1 MKYNNSNNNTGIA
14 AVILSAGY
22 SSRMKRFKPLL
33 HVGETTAVQKL
44 VRSVKDAGI
53 GRIVTV
59 TGYSRELL
67 RPVLDSEGCIEAYNA
82 DYDSGMFSSIK
93 TGMSKARELYPDAAG
108 YLVMPVDCPLISA
121 ETVRTVAEHAGH
133 DSGGEDF
140 FVPVFEGKKGHPL
153 FVPKFYAEEICSYDG
168 PGGLKA
174 VTDKYWD
181 RMVRIPVS
189 DEGCLL
195 DMDTQESYSEL
206 LEFYRSGCVRKDLQE
221 LACGRHI
228 ALVRH
233 GETMQH
239 AEKMFIGQYDV
250 PLNEKGRMQIVQSAE
265 QLAADFACPRVIYAS
280 DLSRAMESA
289 EIILRKFSEKNN
301 EEYTAEY
308 TAGREALMYHESAK
322 TDVCDAQNTAAQAGA
337 VKIMRVPGF
346 REIDLGKWDGQPVSR
361 IKAEFP
367 EEYMRRGEDM
377 FIFKTG
383 NKSENFY
390 DMQYRAVKTL
400 RKILENDD
408 SKEIII
414 VANSGVIRALQ
425 NNLEGKRVNDEWTP
439 VPKGG
444 FVVIGQ
450 CSRKTT

>member
-33 HVGETTAVQKL
+33 KIGETTAVQKL

-93 TGMSKARELYPDAAG
+93 TGISKARELYPDAAG

-280 DLSRAMESA
+280 DLSRTMESA
-289 EIILRKFSEKNN
+289 EIILRTFREKNN
-301 EEYTAEY
+301 GKYPEI
-308 TAGREALMYHESAK
+308 
-322 TDVCDAQNTAAQAGA
+322 
-337 VKIMRVPGF
+337 VKAPGL
-346 REIDLGKWDGQPVSR
+346 REINLGKWDGQPVSR

-367 EEYMRRGEDM
+367 EEYRRRGEDM

-390 DMQYRAVKTL
+390 DLQYRAVKTL

-414 VANSGVIRALQ
+414 VAHSGVIRALQ
-425 NNLEGKRVNDEWTP
+425 NNLEGKPVNDEWTP

-450 CSRKTT
+450 CRRKTT

>member
-1 MKYNNSNNNTGIA
+1 MNDKNSNNNTDIA

-33 HVGETTAVQKL
+33 PVGETTAVQTL

-93 TGMSKARELYPDAAG
+93 TGISKARELYPDAAG

-133 DSGGEDF
+133 DSSGENF

-168 PGGLKA
+168 AGGLKA

-250 PLNEKGRMQIVQSAE
+250 PLNEKGHMQIVQSAE

-280 DLSRAMESA
+280 DLSRTMESA
-289 EIILRKFSEKNN
+289 EIILRTFREKNN
-301 EEYTAEY
+301 GKYPEI
-308 TAGREALMYHESAK
+308 
-322 TDVCDAQNTAAQAGA
+322 
-337 VKIMRVPGF
+337 VKEPGF
-346 REIDLGKWDGQPVSR
+346 REINLGKWDGQPVSR

-408 SKEIII
+408 SKQIII
-414 VANSGVIRALQ
+414 VAHSGVIRALQ

-444 FVVIGQ
+444 FVVIEQ
-450 CSRKTT
+450 

>member
-33 HVGETTAVQKL
+33 KIGETTAVQKL
-44 VRSVKDAGI
+44 IHSVKDAGI
-53 GRIVTV
+53 GRIVIV

-67 RPVLDSEGCIEAYNA
+67 QPVLDSEGCIEAYNA

-93 TGMSKARELYPDAAG
+93 TGISKARELYPDAAG
-108 YLVMPVDCPLISA
+108 YLVMPVDCPLISG

-153 FVPKFYAEEICSYDG
+153 FVPKFYAEEICSYG
-168 PGGLKA
+168 GTGGLKA

-195 DMDTQESYSEL
+195 DMDTPEGYSEL
-206 LEFYRSGCVRKDLQE
+206 LDFYRSGCMRKDLRD
-221 LACGRHI
+221 LACGRRI

-250 PLNEKGRMQIVQSAE
+250 PLNEKGRVQIAQSAE

-280 DLSRAMESA
+280 DLSRTMESA
-289 EIILRKFSEKNN
+289 EIILCTFREKNN
-301 EEYTAEY
+301 EKYPEI
-308 TAGREALMYHESAK
+308 
-322 TDVCDAQNTAAQAGA
+322 
-337 VKIMRVPGF
+337 VKAPGL
-346 REIDLGKWDGQPVSR
+346 REINLGKWDGQPVSR

-367 EEYMRRGEDM
+367 EEYRRRGEDM

-390 DMQYRAVKTL
+390 DLQYRAVKTL

-414 VANSGVIRALQ
+414 VAHSGVIRALQ

-444 FVVIGQ
+444 FVVIEQ
-450 CSRKTT
+450 

>member
-33 HVGETTAVQKL
+33 KIGETTAVQKL
-44 VRSVKDAGI
+44 IHSVKDAGI

-93 TGMSKARELYPDAAG
+93 TGISKARELYPDAAG
-108 YLVMPVDCPLISA
+108 YLVMPVDYPLISG

-153 FVPKFYAEEICSYDG
+153 FVPKFYAEEICSYG
-168 PGGLKA
+168 GTGGLKA

-195 DMDTQESYSEL
+195 DMDTPEGYSEL
-206 LEFYRSGCVRKDLQE
+206 LDFYRSGCMRKDLRD
-221 LACGRHI
+221 LACGRRI

-250 PLNEKGRMQIVQSAE
+250 PLNEKGRVQIAQSAE
-265 QLAADFACPRVIYAS
+265 RLAADFACPRVIYAS
-280 DLSRAMESA
+280 DLSRTMESA
-289 EIILRKFSEKNN
+289 EIILCTFREKNN
-301 EEYTAEY
+301 EKYP
-308 TAGREALMYHESAK
+308 K
-322 TDVCDAQNTAAQAGA
+322 I
-337 VKIMRVPGF
+337 VKAPGL
-346 REIDLGKWDGQPVSR
+346 REINLGKWDGQPVSR

-367 EEYMRRGEDM
+367 EEYRRRGEDM

-390 DMQYRAVKTL
+390 DLQYRAVKTL

-414 VANSGVIRALQ
+414 VAHSGVIRALQ

-444 FVVIGQ
+444 FVVIEQ
-450 CSRKTT
+450 

>member
-33 HVGETTAVQKL
+33 KIGETTAVQKL

-93 TGMSKARELYPDAAG
+93 TGISKARELYPDAAG

-280 DLSRAMESA
+280 DLSRTMESA
-289 EIILRKFSEKNN
+289 EIILRTFREKNN
-301 EEYTAEY
+301 GKYPE
-308 TAGREALMYHESAK
+308 
-322 TDVCDAQNTAAQAGA
+322 
-337 VKIMRVPGF
+337 IMKEPGF
-346 REIDLGKWDGQPVSR
+346 REINLGKWDGQPVSR

-367 EEYMRRGEDM
+367 EEYRRRGEDM

-390 DMQYRAVKTL
+390 DLQYRAVKTL

-414 VANSGVIRALQ
+414 VAHSGVIRALQ

-450 CSRKTT
+450 CRRKTT

>member
-1 MKYNNSNNNTGIA
+1 MKYNNSNNSTGIA

-33 HVGETTAVQKL
+33 KIGETTAVQKL

-280 DLSRAMESA
+280 DLSRTMESA
-289 EIILRKFSEKNN
+289 EIILRTFREKNN
-301 EEYTAEY
+301 GKYPEI
-308 TAGREALMYHESAK
+308 
-322 TDVCDAQNTAAQAGA
+322 
-337 VKIMRVPGF
+337 VKAPGL
-346 REIDLGKWDGQPVSR
+346 REINLGKWDGQPVSR

-367 EEYMRRGEDM
+367 EEYRRRGEDM

-390 DMQYRAVKTL
+390 DLQYRAVKTL

-414 VANSGVIRALQ
+414 VAHSGVIRALQ

-450 CSRKTT
+450 CRRKTT

>member
-1 MKYNNSNNNTGIA
+1 MKYNNSNNNTDIA

-33 HVGETTAVQKL
+33 KIGETTAVQKL
-44 VRSVKDAGI
+44 IHSVKDAGI

-67 RPVLDSEGCIEAYNA
+67 RPVLDSEDCIEAYNA

-93 TGMSKARELYPDAAG
+93 TGISKARELYPDAAG

-280 DLSRAMESA
+280 DLSRTMESA
-289 EIILRKFSEKNN
+289 EIILRTFREKNN
-301 EEYTAEY
+301 GKYPEI
-308 TAGREALMYHESAK
+308 
-322 TDVCDAQNTAAQAGA
+322 
-337 VKIMRVPGF
+337 VKAPGL
-346 REIDLGKWDGQPVSR
+346 REINLGKWDGQPVSR

-367 EEYMRRGEDM
+367 EEYRRRGEDM

-390 DMQYRAVKTL
+390 DLQYRAVKTL

-414 VANSGVIRALQ
+414 VAHSGVIRALQ

-450 CSRKTT
+450 CRRKTT

>member
-33 HVGETTAVQKL
+33 KIGETTAVQKL
-44 VRSVKDAGI
+44 VCSVKDAGI

-280 DLSRAMESA
+280 DLSRTMESA
-289 EIILRKFSEKNN
+289 EIILRTFREKNN
-301 EEYTAEY
+301 GKYPEI
-308 TAGREALMYHESAK
+308 
-322 TDVCDAQNTAAQAGA
+322 
-337 VKIMRVPGF
+337 VKAPGL
-346 REIDLGKWDGQPVSR
+346 REINLGKWDGQPVSR

-367 EEYMRRGEDM
+367 EEYRRRGEDM

-390 DMQYRAVKTL
+390 DLQYRAVKTL

-414 VANSGVIRALQ
+414 VAHSGVIRALQ

-450 CSRKTT
+450 CRRKMT

>member
-1 MKYNNSNNNTGIA
+1 M
-14 AVILSAGY
+14 
-22 SSRMKRFKPLL
+22 
-33 HVGETTAVQKL
+33 QQ
-44 VRSVKDAGI
+44 
-53 GRIVTV
+53 
-59 TGYSRELL
+59 
-67 RPVLDSEGCIEAYNA
+67 
-82 DYDSGMFSSIK
+82 
-93 TGMSKARELYPDAAG
+93 
-108 YLVMPVDCPLISA
+108 
-121 ETVRTVAEHAGH
+121 
-133 DSGGEDF
+133 
-140 FVPVFEGKKGHPL
+140 
-153 FVPKFYAEEICSYDG
+153 EICSYDG
-168 PGGLKA
+168 AGGLKA

-280 DLSRAMESA
+280 DLSRTMESA
-289 EIILRKFSEKNN
+289 EIILRTFREKNN
-301 EEYTAEY
+301 GKYPEI
-308 TAGREALMYHESAK
+308 
-322 TDVCDAQNTAAQAGA
+322 
-337 VKIMRVPGF
+337 VKEPGL
-346 REIDLGKWDGQPVSR
+346 REINLGKWDGQPVSR

-367 EEYMRRGEDM
+367 EEYRRRGEDM

-390 DMQYRAVKTL
+390 DLQYRAVKTL

-414 VANSGVIRALQ
+414 VAHSGVIRALQ

-450 CSRKTT
+450 CRRKTT

>member
-33 HVGETTAVQKL
+33 KIGETTAVQKL

-280 DLSRAMESA
+280 DLSRTMESA
-289 EIILRKFSEKNN
+289 EIILRTFREKNN
-301 EEYTAEY
+301 GKYPEI
-308 TAGREALMYHESAK
+308 
-322 TDVCDAQNTAAQAGA
+322 
-337 VKIMRVPGF
+337 VKAPGL
-346 REIDLGKWDGQPVSR
+346 REINLGKWDGQPVSR

-367 EEYMRRGEDM
+367 EEYRRRGEDM

-390 DMQYRAVKTL
+390 DLQYRAVKTL

-414 VANSGVIRALQ
+414 VAHSGVIRALQ

-450 CSRKTT
+450 CRRKTT

>member
-33 HVGETTAVQKL
+33 KIGETTAVQKL
-44 VRSVKDAGI
+44 IHSVKDAGI

-93 TGMSKARELYPDAAG
+93 TGISKARELYPDAAG
-108 YLVMPVDCPLISA
+108 YLVMPVDCPLISG

-153 FVPKFYAEEICSYDG
+153 FVPKFYAEEICSYG
-168 PGGLKA
+168 GTGGLKA

-195 DMDTQESYSEL
+195 DMDTPEGYSEL
-206 LEFYRSGCVRKDLQE
+206 LDFYRSGCMRKDLRD
-221 LACGRHI
+221 LACGRRI

-280 DLSRAMESA
+280 DLSRTMESA
-289 EIILRKFSEKNN
+289 EIILRTFREKNN
-301 EEYTAEY
+301 GKYPEI
-308 TAGREALMYHESAK
+308 
-322 TDVCDAQNTAAQAGA
+322 
-337 VKIMRVPGF
+337 VKAPGL
-346 REIDLGKWDGQPVSR
+346 REINLGKWDGQPVSR

-367 EEYMRRGEDM
+367 EEYRRRGEDM

-390 DMQYRAVKTL
+390 DLQYRAVKTL

-414 VANSGVIRALQ
+414 VAHSGVIRALQ

-444 FVVIGQ
+444 FVVIEQ
-450 CSRKTT
+450 

>member
-33 HVGETTAVQKL
+33 KIGETTAVQKL
-44 VRSVKDAGI
+44 IHSVKDAGI

-93 TGMSKARELYPDAAG
+93 TGISKARELYPDAAG
-108 YLVMPVDCPLISA
+108 YLVMPVDCPLISG

-153 FVPKFYAEEICSYDG
+153 FVPKFYAEEICSYG
-168 PGGLKA
+168 GTGGLKA

-195 DMDTQESYSEL
+195 DMDTPEGYSEL
-206 LEFYRSGCVRKDLQE
+206 LDFYRSGCMRKDLRD
-221 LACGRHI
+221 LACGRRI

-250 PLNEKGRMQIVQSAE
+250 PLNEKGRVQIAQSAE
-265 QLAADFACPRVIYAS
+265 RLAADFACPRVIYAS
-280 DLSRAMESA
+280 DLSRTMESA
-289 EIILRKFSEKNN
+289 EIILCTFREKNN
-301 EEYTAEY
+301 EKYP
-308 TAGREALMYHESAK
+308 K
-322 TDVCDAQNTAAQAGA
+322 I
-337 VKIMRVPGF
+337 VKAPGL
-346 REIDLGKWDGQPVSR
+346 REINLGKWDGQPVSR

-367 EEYMRRGEDM
+367 EEYRRRGEDM

-390 DMQYRAVKTL
+390 DLQYRAVKTL

-414 VANSGVIRALQ
+414 VAHSGVIRALQ

-444 FVVIGQ
+444 FVVIEQ
-450 CSRKTT
+450 

>member
-1 MKYNNSNNNTGIA
+1 MNEYNSNNNNTGIA

-33 HVGETTAVQKL
+33 PVGETTAVQKL
-44 VRSVKDAGI
+44 IHSVKDAGI

-67 RPVLDSEGCIEAYNA
+67 QPVLDSEGCIEAYNA

-93 TGMSKARELYPDAAG
+93 TGISKAGELYPDAAG
-108 YLVMPVDCPLISA
+108 YLVMPVDCPLISG

-153 FVPKFYAEEICSYDG
+153 FVPKLYAEEICSYDG

-174 VTDKYWD
+174 ITDKYWD

-195 DMDTQESYSEL
+195 DMDTPEGYSEL
-206 LEFYRSGCVRKDLQE
+206 LDFYSSGCMRKGLRE
-221 LACGRHI
+221 LARGRRI

-250 PLNEKGRMQIVQSAE
+250 PLNEKGRIQIAQSAE
-265 QLAADFACPRVIYAS
+265 QLAADFAYPRVIYAS
-280 DLSRAMESA
+280 DLSRTMESA
-289 EIILRKFSEKNN
+289 EIILRTFCEKNN
-301 EEYTAEY
+301 ENCP
-308 TAGREALMYHESAK
+308 GNGKALRRPACEESGVRDDGNTEVQ
-322 TDVCDAQNTAAQAGA
+322 TDTVQI
-337 VKIMRVPGF
+337 VKEPGF
-346 REIDLGKWDGQPVSR
+346 REINLGKWDGQPVSR

-367 EEYMRRGEDM
+367 EEYRRRGEDM

-390 DMQYRAVKTL
+390 DLQYRAVKTL

-408 SKEIII
+408 SKEIVI
-414 VANSGVIRALQ
+414 VAHNGVIRALQ
-425 NNLEGKRVNDEWTP
+425 NNLEGKRVNDEWKP

-444 FVVIGQ
+444 FVVIE
-450 CSRKTT
+450 C

>member
-33 HVGETTAVQKL
+33 KIGETTAVQKL
-44 VRSVKDAGI
+44 IHSVKDAGI

-67 RPVLDSEGCIEAYNA
+67 RPVLDSEGCIEVYNA

-93 TGMSKARELYPDAAG
+93 TGISKARELYPDAAG
-108 YLVMPVDCPLISA
+108 YLVMPVDCPLISG

-168 PGGLKA
+168 SGGLKA

-195 DMDTQESYSEL
+195 DMDTPEGYSEL
-206 LEFYRSGCVRKDLQE
+206 LDFYRSGCMRKDLRD
-221 LACGRHI
+221 LACGRRI

-250 PLNEKGRMQIVQSAE
+250 PLNEKGRVQIAQSAE

-280 DLSRAMESA
+280 DLSRTMESA
-289 EIILRKFSEKNN
+289 EIILCTFREKNN
-301 EEYTAEY
+301 EKYLEI
-308 TAGREALMYHESAK
+308 
-322 TDVCDAQNTAAQAGA
+322 
-337 VKIMRVPGF
+337 VKAPGL
-346 REIDLGKWDGQPVSR
+346 REINLGKWDGQPVSR

-367 EEYMRRGEDM
+367 EEYRRRGEDM

-390 DMQYRAVKTL
+390 DLQYRAVKTL

-414 VANSGVIRALQ
+414 VAHSGVIRALQ

-444 FVVIGQ
+444 FVVIEQ
-450 CSRKTT
+450 

>member
-1 MKYNNSNNNTGIA
+1 MNDKNSNNNTDIA

-33 HVGETTAVQKL
+33 PVGETTAVQTL

-93 TGMSKARELYPDAAG
+93 TGISKARELYPDAAG

-133 DSGGEDF
+133 DSSGENF

-250 PLNEKGRMQIVQSAE
+250 PLNEKGHMQIVQSAE

-280 DLSRAMESA
+280 DLSRTMESA
-289 EIILRKFSEKNN
+289 EIILRTFREKNN
-301 EEYTAEY
+301 GKYPEI
-308 TAGREALMYHESAK
+308 
-322 TDVCDAQNTAAQAGA
+322 
-337 VKIMRVPGF
+337 VKEPGF
-346 REIDLGKWDGQPVSR
+346 REINLGKWDGQPVSR

-408 SKEIII
+408 SKQIII
-414 VANSGVIRALQ
+414 VAHSGVIRALQ

-444 FVVIGQ
+444 FVVIEQ
-450 CSRKTT
+450 

>member
-1 MKYNNSNNNTGIA
+1 MNDKNSNNNTDIA

-33 HVGETTAVQKL
+33 PVGETTAVQTL

-93 TGMSKARELYPDAAG
+93 TGISKARELYPDAAG

-250 PLNEKGRMQIVQSAE
+250 PLNEKGHMQIVQSAE

-280 DLSRAMESA
+280 DLSRTMESA
-289 EIILRKFSEKNN
+289 EIILRTFREKNN
-301 EEYTAEY
+301 GKYPEI
-308 TAGREALMYHESAK
+308 
-322 TDVCDAQNTAAQAGA
+322 
-337 VKIMRVPGF
+337 VKEPGF
-346 REIDLGKWDGQPVSR
+346 REINLGKWDGQPVSR

-408 SKEIII
+408 SKQIII
-414 VANSGVIRALQ
+414 VAHSGVIRALQ

-444 FVVIGQ
+444 FVVIEQ
-450 CSRKTT
+450 

>member
-33 HVGETTAVQKL
+33 KIGETTAVQKL

-93 TGMSKARELYPDAAG
+93 TGISKARELYPDAAG

-280 DLSRAMESA
+280 DLSRTMESA
-289 EIILRKFSEKNN
+289 EIILRTFREKNN
-301 EEYTAEY
+301 GKYPE
-308 TAGREALMYHESAK
+308 
-322 TDVCDAQNTAAQAGA
+322 
-337 VKIMRVPGF
+337 IMKEPGF
-346 REIDLGKWDGQPVSR
+346 REINLGKWDGQPVSR

-367 EEYMRRGEDM
+367 EEYRRRGEDM

-414 VANSGVIRALQ
+414 VAHSGVIRALQ

-444 FVVIGQ
+444 FVVIEQ

>member
-33 HVGETTAVQKL
+33 KIGETTAVQKL

-221 LACGRHI
+221 LACGRRI

-280 DLSRAMESA
+280 DLSRTMESA
-289 EIILRKFSEKNN
+289 EIILRTFREKNN
-301 EEYTAEY
+301 GKYPEI
-308 TAGREALMYHESAK
+308 
-322 TDVCDAQNTAAQAGA
+322 
-337 VKIMRVPGF
+337 VKAPGL
-346 REIDLGKWDGQPVSR
+346 REINLGKWDGQPVSR

-367 EEYMRRGEDM
+367 EEYRRRGEDM

-390 DMQYRAVKTL
+390 DLQYRAVKTL

-414 VANSGVIRALQ
+414 VAHSGVIRALQ

-450 CSRKTT
+450 CRRKTT

>member
-33 HVGETTAVQKL
+33 KIGETTAVQKL
-44 VRSVKDAGI
+44 IHSVKDAGI

-93 TGMSKARELYPDAAG
+93 TGISKARELYPDAAG
-108 YLVMPVDCPLISA
+108 YLVMPVDCPLISG

-153 FVPKFYAEEICSYDG
+153 FVPKFYAEEICSYG
-168 PGGLKA
+168 GTGGLKA

-195 DMDTQESYSEL
+195 DMDTPEGYSEL
-206 LEFYRSGCVRKDLQE
+206 LDFYRSGCMRKDLRD
-221 LACGRHI
+221 LACGRRI

-250 PLNEKGRMQIVQSAE
+250 PLNEKGRVQIAQSAE
-265 QLAADFACPRVIYAS
+265 RLAADFACPRVIYAS
-280 DLSRAMESA
+280 DLSRTMESA
-289 EIILRKFSEKNN
+289 EIILCTFREKNN
-301 EEYTAEY
+301 EKYP
-308 TAGREALMYHESAK
+308 K
-322 TDVCDAQNTAAQAGA
+322 I
-337 VKIMRVPGF
+337 VKAPGL
-346 REIDLGKWDGQPVSR
+346 REINLGKWDGQPVSR

-367 EEYMRRGEDM
+367 EEYRRRGEDM

-390 DMQYRAVKTL
+390 DLQYRAVKTL

-408 SKEIII
+408 SKQIII
-414 VANSGVIRALQ
+414 VAHSGVIRALQ

-444 FVVIGQ
+444 FVVIEQ
-450 CSRKTT
+450 CRRKTT

>member
-1 MKYNNSNNNTGIA
+1 MKYNNSNNNTDIA

-33 HVGETTAVQKL
+33 KIGETTAVQKL

-280 DLSRAMESA
+280 DLSRTMESA
-289 EIILRKFSEKNN
+289 EIILRTFREKNN
-301 EEYTAEY
+301 GKYPEI
-308 TAGREALMYHESAK
+308 
-322 TDVCDAQNTAAQAGA
+322 
-337 VKIMRVPGF
+337 VKAPGL
-346 REIDLGKWDGQPVSR
+346 REINLGKWDGQPVSR

-367 EEYMRRGEDM
+367 EEYRRRGEDM

-390 DMQYRAVKTL
+390 DLQYRAVKTL

-414 VANSGVIRALQ
+414 VAHSGVIRALQ

-450 CSRKTT
+450 CRRKTT

>member
-33 HVGETTAVQKL
+33 PVGETTAVQKL

-93 TGMSKARELYPDAAG
+93 TGISKARELYPDAAG
-108 YLVMPVDCPLISA
+108 YLVMPVDCPLISG

-168 PGGLKA
+168 AGGLKA

-195 DMDTQESYSEL
+195 DMDTPEGYSEL
-206 LEFYRSGCVRKDLQE
+206 LDFYSSGCMRKDLRD
-221 LACGRHI
+221 LACGRRI

-239 AEKMFIGQYDV
+239 AEKIFIGQYDV
-250 PLNEKGRMQIVQSAE
+250 PLNKKGRVQIAQSAE

-280 DLSRAMESA
+280 DLSRTMESA
-289 EIILRKFSEKNN
+289 EIILRTFREKNN
-301 EEYTAEY
+301 EKYP
-308 TAGREALMYHESAK
+308 GI
-322 TDVCDAQNTAAQAGA
+322 
-337 VKIMRVPGF
+337 VKEPGL
-346 REIDLGKWDGQPVSR
+346 REINLGKWDGQPVSR

-367 EEYMRRGEDM
+367 EEYRRRGEDM

-390 DMQYRAVKTL
+390 DLQYRAVKTL

-414 VANSGVIRALQ
+414 VAHSGVIRALQ

-450 CSRKTT
+450 CRRKTT

>member
-1 MKYNNSNNNTGIA
+1 
-14 AVILSAGY
+14 
-22 SSRMKRFKPLL
+22 
-33 HVGETTAVQKL
+33 
-44 VRSVKDAGI
+44 
-53 GRIVTV
+53 
-59 TGYSRELL
+59 
-67 RPVLDSEGCIEAYNA
+67 
-82 DYDSGMFSSIK
+82 MFSSIK
-93 TGMSKARELYPDAAG
+93 TGISKARELYPDAAG
-108 YLVMPVDCPLISA
+108 YLVMPVDCPLISG

-153 FVPKFYAEEICSYDG
+153 FVPKFYAEEICSYG
-168 PGGLKA
+168 GTGGLKA

-195 DMDTQESYSEL
+195 DMDTPEGYSEL
-206 LEFYRSGCVRKDLQE
+206 LDFYRSGCMRKDLRD
-221 LACGRHI
+221 LACGRRI

-250 PLNEKGRMQIVQSAE
+250 PLNEKGRMQIAQSAE

-280 DLSRAMESA
+280 DLSRTMESA
-289 EIILRKFSEKNN
+289 EIILCTFREKNN
-301 EEYTAEY
+301 EKYPEI
-308 TAGREALMYHESAK
+308 
-322 TDVCDAQNTAAQAGA
+322 
-337 VKIMRVPGF
+337 VKAPGL
-346 REIDLGKWDGQPVSR
+346 REINLGKWDGQPVSR

-367 EEYMRRGEDM
+367 EEYRRRGEDM

-390 DMQYRAVKTL
+390 DLQYRAVKTL

-414 VANSGVIRALQ
+414 VAHSGVIRALQ

-444 FVVIGQ
+444 FVVIEQ
-450 CSRKTT
+450 

>member
-33 HVGETTAVQKL
+33 KIGETTAVQKL

-93 TGMSKARELYPDAAG
+93 TGISKARELYPDAAG

-250 PLNEKGRMQIVQSAE
+250 PLNEKGRMQIAQSAE

-280 DLSRAMESA
+280 DLSRTMESA
-289 EIILRKFSEKNN
+289 EIILRTFREKNN
-301 EEYTAEY
+301 GKYPEI
-308 TAGREALMYHESAK
+308 
-322 TDVCDAQNTAAQAGA
+322 
-337 VKIMRVPGF
+337 VKAPGL
-346 REIDLGKWDGQPVSR
+346 REINLGKWDGQPVSR

-367 EEYMRRGEDM
+367 EEYRRRGEDM

-390 DMQYRAVKTL
+390 DLQYRAVKTL

-414 VANSGVIRALQ
+414 VAHSGVIRALQ

-450 CSRKTT
+450 CRRKTT

>member
-33 HVGETTAVQKL
+33 KIGETTAVQKL
-44 VRSVKDAGI
+44 IHSVKDAGI

-93 TGMSKARELYPDAAG
+93 TGISKARELYPDAAG
-108 YLVMPVDCPLISA
+108 YLVMPVDCPLISG

-153 FVPKFYAEEICSYDG
+153 FVPKFYAEEICSYG
-168 PGGLKA
+168 GTGGLKA

-195 DMDTQESYSEL
+195 DMDTPEGYSEL
-206 LEFYRSGCVRKDLQE
+206 LDFYRSGCMRKDLRD
-221 LACGRHI
+221 LACGRRI

-250 PLNEKGRMQIVQSAE
+250 PLNEKGRMQIAQSAE

-280 DLSRAMESA
+280 DLSRTMESA
-289 EIILRKFSEKNN
+289 EIILRTFREKNN
-301 EEYTAEY
+301 GKYPEI
-308 TAGREALMYHESAK
+308 
-322 TDVCDAQNTAAQAGA
+322 
-337 VKIMRVPGF
+337 VKAPGL
-346 REIDLGKWDGQPVSR
+346 REINLGKWDGQPVSR

-367 EEYMRRGEDM
+367 EEYRRRGEDM

-390 DMQYRAVKTL
+390 DLQYRAVKTL

-414 VANSGVIRALQ
+414 VAHSGVIRALQ

-444 FVVIGQ
+444 FVVIEQ
-450 CSRKTT
+450 

>member
-33 HVGETTAVQKL
+33 KIGETTAVQKL

-93 TGMSKARELYPDAAG
+93 TGISKARELYPDAAG

-280 DLSRAMESA
+280 DLSRTMESA
-289 EIILRKFSEKNN
+289 KIILRTFREKNN
-301 EEYTAEY
+301 GKYPEI
-308 TAGREALMYHESAK
+308 
-322 TDVCDAQNTAAQAGA
+322 
-337 VKIMRVPGF
+337 VKAPGL
-346 REIDLGKWDGQPVSR
+346 REINLGKWDGQPVSR

-367 EEYMRRGEDM
+367 EEYRRRGEDM

-390 DMQYRAVKTL
+390 DLQYRAVKTL

-414 VANSGVIRALQ
+414 VAHSGVIRALQ

-450 CSRKTT
+450 CRRKTT

>member
-1 MKYNNSNNNTGIA
+1 MKYNNSNNNTDIA

-33 HVGETTAVQKL
+33 KIGETTAVQKL

-168 PGGLKA
+168 AGGLKA

-280 DLSRAMESA
+280 DLSRTMESA
-289 EIILRKFSEKNN
+289 EIILRTFREKNN
-301 EEYTAEY
+301 GKYPEI
-308 TAGREALMYHESAK
+308 
-322 TDVCDAQNTAAQAGA
+322 
-337 VKIMRVPGF
+337 VKAPGL
-346 REIDLGKWDGQPVSR
+346 REINLGKWDGQPVSR

-367 EEYMRRGEDM
+367 EEYRRRGEDM

-390 DMQYRAVKTL
+390 DLQYRAVKTL

-414 VANSGVIRALQ
+414 VAHSGVIRALQ

-450 CSRKTT
+450 CRRKTT

>member
-1 MKYNNSNNNTGIA
+1 MKYNNSNNNTDIA

-33 HVGETTAVQKL
+33 PVGETTAVQTL

-280 DLSRAMESA
+280 DLSRTMESA
-289 EIILRKFSEKNN
+289 EIILRTFREKNN
-301 EEYTAEY
+301 GKYPEI
-308 TAGREALMYHESAK
+308 
-322 TDVCDAQNTAAQAGA
+322 
-337 VKIMRVPGF
+337 VKAPGL
-346 REIDLGKWDGQPVSR
+346 REINLGKWDGQPVSR

-367 EEYMRRGEDM
+367 EEYRRRGEDM

-390 DMQYRAVKTL
+390 DLQYRAVKTL

-414 VANSGVIRALQ
+414 VAHSGVIRALQ

-450 CSRKTT
+450 CRRKTT

>member
-1 MKYNNSNNNTGIA
+1 MKYNNSNNNTDIA

-33 HVGETTAVQKL
+33 KIGETTAVQKL
-44 VRSVKDAGI
+44 IHSVKDAGI

-67 RPVLDSEGCIEAYNA
+67 QPVLDSEGCIEAYNA

-93 TGMSKARELYPDAAG
+93 TGISKARELYPDAAG
-108 YLVMPVDCPLISA
+108 YLVMPVDCPLISG

-153 FVPKFYAEEICSYDG
+153 FVPKFYAEEICSYG
-168 PGGLKA
+168 GTGGLKA

-195 DMDTQESYSEL
+195 DMDTPEGYSEL
-206 LEFYRSGCVRKDLQE
+206 LDFYRSGCMRKDLRD
-221 LACGRHI
+221 LACGRRI

-250 PLNEKGRMQIVQSAE
+250 PLNEKGRVQITQSAE

-280 DLSRAMESA
+280 DLSRTMESA
-289 EIILRKFSEKNN
+289 EIILCTFREKNN
-301 EEYTAEY
+301 EKYQEI
-308 TAGREALMYHESAK
+308 
-322 TDVCDAQNTAAQAGA
+322 
-337 VKIMRVPGF
+337 VKAPGL
-346 REIDLGKWDGQPVSR
+346 REINLGKWDGQPVSR

-367 EEYMRRGEDM
+367 EEYRRRGEDM

-390 DMQYRAVKTL
+390 DLQYRAVKTL

-414 VANSGVIRALQ
+414 VAHSGVIRALQ
-425 NNLEGKRVNDEWTP
+425 NNLEGKRVDDEWTP

-444 FVVIGQ
+444 FVVIEQ
-450 CSRKTT
+450 

>member
-33 HVGETTAVQKL
+33 KIGETTAVQKL

-153 FVPKFYAEEICSYDG
+153 FVPKFYAEEICNYDG

-228 ALVRH
+228 VLVRH

-280 DLSRAMESA
+280 DLSRTMESA
-289 EIILRKFSEKNN
+289 EIILRTFREKNN
-301 EEYTAEY
+301 GKYPEI
-308 TAGREALMYHESAK
+308 
-322 TDVCDAQNTAAQAGA
+322 
-337 VKIMRVPGF
+337 VKAPGL
-346 REIDLGKWDGQPVSR
+346 REINLGKWDGQPVSR

-367 EEYMRRGEDM
+367 EEYRRRGEDM

-390 DMQYRAVKTL
+390 DLQYRAVKTL

-414 VANSGVIRALQ
+414 VAHSGVIRALQ

-450 CSRKTT
+450 CRRKTT